1 MLSLHVTCMNTL
13 KTTHSTSP
21 STSPHAVWHRDTA
34 ALLSKSETPLLVL
47 LLFCCLDHKSQL
59 SSVCAPSWAS
69 LLPILCPH
77 PQPGT
82 ARTWEEESPAV
93 GGLSTAAK
101 EEHTAIP
108 PARASQH
115 SSSPGGSST
124 GWSSQALLHSAPLW
138 RCRGQKGFRWGEP
151 EGLSH
156 MGGDFILETFAS
168 LIFS

>member
-13 KTTHSTSP
+13 KTPHSTSP

-47 LLFCCLDHKSQL
+47 LLFCCLYHKSQL

-93 GGLSTAAK
+93 GGLSTADK

-115 SSSPGGSST
+115 SSSPGAPALDGAAKLCST
-124 GWSSQALLHSAPLW
+124 APP
-138 RCRGQKGFRWGEP
+138 C
-151 EGLSH
+151 
-156 MGGDFILETFAS
+156 GGAEARKVSGGGNQRDFHTWEVTLY
-168 LIFS
+168 